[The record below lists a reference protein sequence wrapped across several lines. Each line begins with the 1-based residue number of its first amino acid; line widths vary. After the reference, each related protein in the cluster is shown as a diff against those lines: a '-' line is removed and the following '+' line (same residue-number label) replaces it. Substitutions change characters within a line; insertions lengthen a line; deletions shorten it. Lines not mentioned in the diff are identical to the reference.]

1 MNPDLPVKSF
11 RQVLYG
17 AAKRLGMVPEQDGLD
32 RSAAGKLTEFIN
44 SAVKLAWEFY
54 SWPDVF
60 QWRAEEIIA
69 HPTLTGARY
78 VPRVNAERTLK
89 VTLEI
94 WDDDPRVS
102 DTASQIGA
110 RVESDG
116 IYFPSSYPK
125 NKVWV
130 KFKSAPPEFSD
141 TEWSA
146 LQSYAVGALVW
157 DPGDGHVYRAR
168 LNVPAGTPTSS
179 ATHWTLVPVPDC
191 LAEPVKAGVIGAWHA
206 AEGQHGT
213 ARVKEEYMLELL
225 EHEILQ
231 LENQG
236 QMTRTH
242 H

>member
-32 RSAAGKLTEFIN
+32 RSAAAKLTEFIN

-60 QWRAEEIIA
+60 QWSEEDLIT

-78 VPRVNAERTLK
+78 VPRVNVERTLK

-94 WDDDPRVS
+94 WDADPRVT
-102 DTASQIGA
+102 DTARQIGG
-110 RVESDG
+110 RVENDG
-116 IYFPSSYPK
+116 LYFPRSESFS
-125 NKVWV
+125 KVWV
-130 KFKSAPPEFSD
+130 KFKAAPPEFSD
-141 TEWSA
+141 TAWSA
-146 LQSYAVGALVW
+146 LQGYAGGALVW
-157 DPGDGHVYRAR
+157 DTDDGHVYRAKQT
-168 LNVPAGTPTSS
+168 VPAGTPTSS
-179 ATHWTLVPVPDC
+179 AAHWGRVPVPDC
-191 LAEPVKAGVIGAWHA
+191 LAEPVKAGVIGAWNA

-231 LENQG
+231 IENQG